1 MFFITCKILIRLNV
15 AFGKFTAAES
25 YAFIFHE
32 TFVPVNGKTPPD
44 VHNSLI
50 LTWYERATVGNSL
63 HV

>member
-1 MFFITCKILIRLNV
+1 MLFITCKILIRLNV

-25 YAFIFHE
+25 YVFIFHE

-50 LTWYERATVGNSL
+50 EATFGV
-63 HV
+63 